1 MSKRLGNIT
10 MEDLQIANKYIK
22 IGSSSLIIREMSIKI
37 TDIPLQ
43 TH

>member
-10 MEDLQIANKYIK
+10 KEDLQIANKYIK

-37 TDIPLQ
+37 TDMPLQ
-43 TH
+43 VH